1 MGAVAVA
8 TGRQWRAC
16 ALDNARVDPADDVV
30 TLSWSVVE
38 PGVGSGVGVP
48 VVPAGLAVDR
58 ACFVYHG
65 VPAEGRVERVR
76 WLGPSTGSAASAAAD
91 VLVPWSP
98 PLLGSFAPVG
108 PAGGGVQAVA
118 LAVDDEGRLFVVDGA
133 DGAVAVYDLADRRLL
148 QRSVLSGRALDVA
161 SVGSAVLVL
170 CDDPVQPVW
179 RLAARRSPVPMAWVS
194 AGRVLRRLAAG
205 TSGVWGLS
213 AAGEVVALDRP
224 SLVLGVVADATDLE
238 VAGDGSVVVA
248 DASGAAFTS
257 LSVEDV
263 DDRVQRPLVARDY
276 DGRGIVRMPDGSIG
290 FWSRAGRLRRAVAA
304 MLRFEPSG
312 SVTAGPLDART
323 YHESWGR
330 LLVDAC
336 VPEGTSVWVS
346 AAVGDDETE
355 APELGPVRRM
365 HCRETGSEVPWA
377 TVAAGDPYET
387 LEAPVGSGQGR
398 YLWLRLELRGTT
410 RSSPKVRAVR
420 AEHPGH
426 DLVRRLPRT
435 YSRDPAAA
443 SFLYRYLA
451 VAGGLLGDIS
461 RRADERDVLLDPWAV
476 PSSALPWLGSLVG
489 MALDDR
495 WSESARRTLVAEAAC
510 LFRKR
515 GTKAGLERL
524 LSIYLGEGRP
534 ARIVELFQVRGQGQG
549 AVGSAVGGGGLRVG
563 GAAAVA
569 WSEAGSS
576 VSADA
581 FARTAHRFSVVVPA
595 VLDDGQERAV
605 RDLLEEHKPA
615 HTAYELCTVGAG
627 MRVGRGLYVEL
638 TSMVGPGSGFE
649 QVRVGDSA
657 LGRDGVLGRVGVGAH
672 GGVRPG
678 TARVGRTT
686 RVGS

>member
-8 TGRQWRAC
+8 TVRQWAAC
-16 ALDNARVDPADDVV
+16 ALDDVRVDPDEDVV
-30 TLSWSVVE
+30 KLAWSVVGSGAAA
-38 PGVGSGVGVP
+38 GVGAGAAGP
-48 VVPAGLAVDR
+48 AGLAGLAVDR

-76 WLGPSTGSAASAAAD
+76 WLGPSSGSAASAAAD

-98 PLLGSFAPVG
+98 PLLGDFAPVG

-118 LAVDDEGRLFVVDGA
+118 LAVDDEGRLFVVDAA

-161 SVGSAVLVL
+161 SVGSSVLAL

-179 RLAARRSPVPMAWVS
+179 RVAARRAAAPMAWVS
-194 AGRVLRRLAAG
+194 AGRELRRLAAG
-205 TSGVWGLS
+205 SSGVWGLAS
-213 AAGEVVALDRP
+213 SGEVVALDRP
-224 SLVLGVVADATDLE
+224 SLVLGVVEDATDLE

-248 DASGAAFTS
+248 DSTGAAFTS

-263 DDRVQRPLVARDY
+263 ADRVQRPLVARDY

-290 FWSRAGRLRRAVAA
+290 FWSRSGRLRRAVAA

-312 SVTAGPLDART
+312 AVTAGPLDART

-330 LLVDAC
+330 VLVDAC

-346 AAVGDDETE
+346 AAVGDDADEP
-355 APELGPVRRM
+355 PELGPARRM

-377 TVAAGDPYET
+377 RVAADDPYET

-398 YLWLRLELRGTT
+398 FLWLRLELRGTT

-420 AEHPGH
+420 AECPGH

-443 SFLYRYLA
+443 AFLYRYLA
-451 VAGGLLGDIS
+451 VAAGLLGDMS

-476 PSSALPWLGSLVG
+476 PTSALPWLGSLVG

-495 WSESARRTLVAEAAC
+495 WSEKARRTLVAEAAC

-549 AVGSAVGGGGLRVG
+549 AVGADSAVVGGGLRVG
-563 GAAAVA
+563 GAAAVP
-569 WSEAGSS
+569 SE
-576 VSADA
+576 SADV

-605 RDLLEEHKPA
+605 RDLLEVHKPA

-657 LGRDGVLGRVGVGAH
+657 LGRDAVLGRVSSSA

-678 TARVGRTT
+678 VGRVGQTT
-686 RVGS
+686 RLES